1 MFVSTIMQWILVHP
15 YTIWK
20 KCVFNLEIN
29 ISTVLDIRM
38 SSGKSFHALT
48 VAMLNARSPYV
59 MSFVL
64 DSSKR
69 RGSSDDRRP
78 SRYTLAS
85 GSISLIYDGPV
96 PLRALYAIRRHLKM
110 TRFLMGSQ
118 CNSFIAPVTWSNFLK
133 SVTNFAAAFWASW
146 SRLRTYCGIPVRR
159 ELLSSLE
166 ITWACTTVFVWSW
179 VRYSLIF

>member
-1 MFVSTIMQWILVHP
+1 MMQWILVHP

-29 ISTVLDIRM
+29 ISTVLAIRM
-38 SSGKSFHALT
+38 SSGNSFHVLT

-78 SRYTLAS
+78 LYMTFMYSSHCGHWVLSYRLKKWFT
-85 GSISLIYDGPV
+85 
-96 PLRALYAIRRHLKM
+96 RALLSFAYCVNNANEHKVRLCEIDQ
-110 TRFLMGSQ
+110 TRANNMHTS
-118 CNSFIAPVTWSNFLK
+118 
-133 SVTNFAAAFWASW
+133 
-146 SRLRTYCGIPVRR
+146 
-159 ELLSSLE
+159 
-166 ITWACTTVFVWSW
+166 TTA
-179 VRYSLIF
+179 

>member
-1 MFVSTIMQWILVHP
+1 MITIMQWILVHP

-20 KCVFNLEIN
+20 KCVFNLEID
-29 ISTVLDIRM
+29 ISTVLAIQM

-96 PLRALYAIRRHLKM
+96 PLRALYAIRRPLKM
-110 TRFLMGSQ
+110 TRFSMGS
-118 CNSFIAPVTWSNFLK
+118 
-133 SVTNFAAAFWASW
+133 
-146 SRLRTYCGIPVRR
+146 
-159 ELLSSLE
+159 
-166 ITWACTTVFVWSW
+166 
-179 VRYSLIF
+179 

>member
-1 MFVSTIMQWILVHP
+1 MSTMMQWILVHP

-29 ISTVLDIRM
+29 ISTVLAIRM
-38 SSGKSFHALT
+38 SSGKSFHVLT

-85 GSISLIYDGPV
+85 GSISLIYDRPV

-110 TRFLMGSQ
+110 TRFSMGSQ
-118 CNSFIAPVTWSNFLK
+118 CNSFIACMSK
-133 SVTNFAAAFWASW
+133 DTNKNICCTSYVVLLHCLA
-146 SRLRTYCGIPVRR
+146 RIP
-159 ELLSSLE
+159 
-166 ITWACTTVFVWSW
+166 
-179 VRYSLIF
+179 